1 MILVQASICNRVLR
15 IIQHRILY
23 VRKICKVI
31 IKIRTKAQ
39 VQISRFSNRE
49 PQLSPNRKQRIGLM
63 EQALC
68 PWNYKEIIAIHVQID
83 IHGTVHFLV
92 PKSLLRIPQLN
103 FDIAICKI
111 MTFKDSVVPFNKNIP
126 MPVANAK
133 HRGTPRFQVQDRINE
148 DILVGAKR
156 NQLHG
161 LVYNAIINCIL

>member
-1 MILVQASICNRVLR
+1 
-15 IIQHRILY
+15 
-23 VRKICKVI
+23 
-31 IKIRTKAQ
+31 
-39 VQISRFSNRE
+39 
-49 PQLSPNRKQRIGLM
+49 
-63 EQALC
+63 
-68 PWNYKEIIAIHVQID
+68 
-83 IHGTVHFLV
+83 
-92 PKSLLRIPQLN
+92 
-103 FDIAICKI
+103 